1 MKRVWGFGR
10 EKGLS
15 PLGSAS
21 GLQRQGRGVRQEN
34 NRTDNLLLGYHVRD
48 RDLRKIHKAACVG
61 NVAQVQQILLLG
73 ENGVDDRD
81 KMNRTALH
89 LACAN
94 GHPEVVTLLVER
106 KCHLNLC
113 DHEKRT
119 ALMKA
124 VQCQEEECVN
134 ILLENGADP
143 NIRDV
148 SGNTALHYAA
158 FGDNISIIE
167 KLLLYNANTEARNKD
182 NFTPLLVAVNE
193 NKQQIVEVLGEKAA
207 NIHAEDKLKSSDEI
221 ICHHKEEIMLKN
233 SLQSSNPGTDKNAE
247 EDSITSSTEM
257 KIQIL
262 GQINSECQRL
272 SGKPGPDDSW
282 PTSASQDFDF
292 DTKYPLPLKVEE
304 KKKHRGSDMEVSEN
318 IHDAAVAGLIPQRQN
333 GKADNHQLP
342 ITEKKD
348 SDRSEP
354 GLHRKKLKEGENEKG
369 TSKGSVITPVLK
381 KADSLTGGPLQKND
395 GSHFSEKDQHESRPA
410 KKISKKKNKVKKQ
423 ITSKDDLVDFIQS
436 SETASED
443 CGLPYS
449 KNFTLLTEQL
459 GMDCKGTDKNAEE
472 DSITSS
478 TEMKIQILGQINSE
492 CQRLS
497 GKPGPDDSWP
507 TSASQDFDF
516 DTKVE
521 EKKKH
526 RGSDMEVSE
535 NIHDAAVAGLIP
547 QRQNGKADNHQL
559 PITEKKDSDRSEPGL
574 HRKKLKEGENEKGT
588 SKGSVITPVLKKAD
602 SLTGGPLQKN
612 DGSHFSE
619 KDQHESRPA
628 KKISKKKNK
637 VKKQIT
643 SKDDLVDFI
652 QSSETASEDCGLPY
666 SKNFTLLTEQLGMD
680 CKGTDKNAEEDSI
693 TSSTEMKIQILGQI
707 NSECQR
713 LSGKPGPDDSWPTS
727 TSQDF
732 DFDTKEG
739 TAKSA
744 MEAKQDGVGIIE
756 NVPPEQTLNDSL
768 TSAGGVH
775 KNYRSDMMSALELGE
790 EEDVESPSLP
800 EYPLP
805 LKVEEKKK
813 HRGSDME
820 VSENIHDAAVA
831 GLIPQRQ
838 NGKADNHQLPITE
851 KKDSDRSEPG
861 LHRKKLKEG
870 ENEKG
875 TSKGSVITPVLKKA
889 DSLTGGPLQ
898 KNDGSHFSE
907 KDQHESRPA
916 KKISKKKNK
925 VKKQITSKDDL
936 VDFIQSSETASEDCG
951 LPYSKNF
958 MLLIEQL
965 GMDCKDSAGF
975 LKIQNILVSYKRLRK
990 LNKNHC
996 KRVTG
1001 KIKKMEKTVSALQ
1014 NELREAKDVTSRL
1027 EHQKV
1032 EWEHEVCSLRFSL
1045 KQEEEKRRNADLLY
1059 EKSREKLRRIE
1070 DQYKKEVETK
1080 QEFELALRTRNMEL
1094 KAAKDNLNQ
1103 LSDSREEIQDLL
1115 HKNHM
1120 LQDEIA
1126 MLRLERDTIK
1136 NQNQRKETK
1145 YCEDIESVKEK
1156 NDNLQKTIKQNE
1168 ETLSKT
1174 IFRYSGQLNV
1184 LTAEITMLKSKL
1196 ENEKQNKESLE
1207 AEVESY
1213 RARLATAV
1221 HNHDQSQ
1228 TSRRDL
1234 ELAFQ
1239 RARDEDGHLQDQMNV
1254 DVSKLQDKNEVLSR
1268 QLSQDESKFNALEI
1282 ELHHTKDALREKTL
1296 VLECVQRDLSQ
1307 TQCQKMEIEHMYQKE
1322 QSNMNKYIAKQES
1335 FEERLSQLQS
1345 ENMLLRQQLDAAH
1358 NQADSEE
1365 KLVIDMQDQ
1374 FQNIPKYLKAKREEQ
1389 GLMLGER
1396 NKELTDE
1403 CKHLKE
1409 RMYKYKNEKKKLEV
1423 VVRELQQKLA
1433 DTLKK
1438 QSMSHA
1444 SPEVVSH
1451 LRLEDETRDLKKKL
1465 GRIRSQAD
1473 VLTTELET
1481 TSSKCLQLD
1490 AKNQIL
1496 QQELLSMKAFEE
1508 EREKLESNNKKLQRE
1523 VVNLKQFMEMNMVE
1537 RSQVEQYKREIE
1549 ERARLDTVQKLHEVN
1564 LFLQAQAAAQEN
1576 LDQLRENAH
1585 ASTRSQ
1591 MELRIKDLE
1600 SQVSTVKTSQ
1610 DSTKTELETYRQL
1623 YLEELKVRKSLRS
1636 ELNRTNERLSESNT
1650 KLLAERQQHQT
1661 SLRTLTMSLGLE
1673 TPYCGHFGN
1682 NSVLNGNLTP
1692 RRNLVIP
1699 TLNPRP
1705 SYAYWETSLWKMQR
1719 ELEKGVTRAL
1729 EEGMLPKMYEVRYH

>member
-1 MKRVWGFGR
+1 MKRVSGFGR
-10 EKGLS
+10 EKGPS

-21 GLQRQGRGVRQEN
+21 GLPRQGGGVGQKN
-34 NRTDNLLLGYHVRD
+34 NRIDNSLLGYHVRD

-61 NVAQVQQILLLG
+61 NVAQVQQILFLG

-113 DHEKRT
+113 DHENRT

-124 VQCQEEECVN
+124 VQCQEEKCVN

-193 NKQQIVEVLGEKAA
+193 NKQQIVEVLVEKAA
-207 NIHAEDKLKSSDEI
+207 NIHAEDKSKSSYEI
-221 ICHHKEEIMLKN
+221 ICHHKEEIMLKT
-233 SLQSSNPGTDKNAE
+233 SLQNSNPGADKNAE
-247 EDSITSSTEM
+247 EDSITGTEM
-257 KIQIL
+257 KTQIV

-272 SGKPGPDDSW
+272 SEKPGPDDSW

-292 DTKYPLPLKVEE
+292 DTEEGTAKSAMEAKEDGVGIIENVPPEQTVNDSLTSAGGVHENYRSDMMSALELGEEEDVESPSLPEYQVPLKVEE

-318 IHDAAVAGLIPQRQN
+318 IHDAAAAGLIPQRQN
-333 GKADNHQLP
+333 GKTDNHQLP
-342 ITEKKD
+342 IGEKKD

-354 GLHRKKLKEGENEKG
+354 GLHMKKLKEGENEKG

-423 ITSKDDLVDFIQS
+423 ITSMDDLVDFIQS
-436 SETASED
+436 SE
-443 CGLPYS
+443 
-449 KNFTLLTEQL
+449 
-459 GMDCKGTDKNAEE
+459 
-472 DSITSS
+472 
-478 TEMKIQILGQINSE
+478 
-492 CQRLS
+492 
-497 GKPGPDDSWP
+497 
-507 TSASQDFDF
+507 
-516 DTKVE
+516 
-521 EKKKH
+521 
-526 RGSDMEVSE
+526 
-535 NIHDAAVAGLIP
+535 
-547 QRQNGKADNHQL
+547 
-559 PITEKKDSDRSEPGL
+559 
-574 HRKKLKEGENEKGT
+574 
-588 SKGSVITPVLKKAD
+588 
-602 SLTGGPLQKN
+602 
-612 DGSHFSE
+612 
-619 KDQHESRPA
+619 
-628 KKISKKKNK
+628 
-637 VKKQIT
+637 
-643 SKDDLVDFI
+643 
-652 QSSETASEDCGLPY
+652 SETASEDC
-666 SKNFTLLTEQLGMD
+666 E
-680 CKGTDKNAEEDSI
+680 
-693 TSSTEMKIQILGQI
+693 
-707 NSECQR
+707 
-713 LSGKPGPDDSWPTS
+713 
-727 TSQDF
+727 
-732 DFDTKEG
+732 
-739 TAKSA
+739 
-744 MEAKQDGVGIIE
+744 
-756 NVPPEQTLNDSL
+756 
-768 TSAGGVH
+768 
-775 KNYRSDMMSALELGE
+775 
-790 EEDVESPSLP
+790 
-800 EYPLP
+800 
-805 LKVEEKKK
+805 
-813 HRGSDME
+813 
-820 VSENIHDAAVA
+820 
-831 GLIPQRQ
+831 
-838 NGKADNHQLPITE
+838 
-851 KKDSDRSEPG
+851 
-861 LHRKKLKEG
+861 
-870 ENEKG
+870 
-875 TSKGSVITPVLKKA
+875 
-889 DSLTGGPLQ
+889 
-898 KNDGSHFSE
+898 
-907 KDQHESRPA
+907 
-916 KKISKKKNK
+916 
-925 VKKQITSKDDL
+925 
-936 VDFIQSSETASEDCG
+936 

-965 GMDCKDSAGF
+965 GMDCKDSAGL
-975 LKIQNILVSYKRLRK
+975 LKIQNILVSYERLK
-990 LNKNHC
+990 KFNKNHC
-996 KRVTG
+996 KLLTG

-1014 NELREAKDVTSRL
+1014 NELREAKDVISRL

-1032 EWEHEVCSLRFSL
+1032 EWEHEVCSLRFTL
-1045 KQEEEKRRNADLLY
+1045 KQEEEKRRNADVLH
-1059 EKSREKLRRIE
+1059 EKIREKLRRIE
-1070 DQYKKEVETK
+1070 DQYKEEVEKK
-1080 QEFELALRTRNMEL
+1080 QEFELALRTLNMEL

-1103 LSDSREEIQDLL
+1103 LSDSREKIQGLL
-1115 HKNHM
+1115 HKNYM

-1156 NDNLQKTIKQNE
+1156 NDSLQKTIKQNE

-1221 HNHDQSQ
+1221 HDHDQSQ

-1239 RARDEDGHLQDQMNV
+1239 RARDEWFHLQDKMNF
-1254 DVSKLQDKNEVLSR
+1254 DVSKLQDNNEVLSR

-1282 ELHHTKDALREKTL
+1282 ELRHIKDALREKTL
-1296 VLECVQRDLSQ
+1296 LLECVQRDLSQ

-1322 QSNMNKYIAKQES
+1322 QSKVNNYIAKQES

-1345 ENMLLRQQLDAAH
+1345 ENMLLRQQLDDAH
-1358 NQADSEE
+1358 NEADSKEE
-1365 KLVIDMQDQ
+1365 LGINIQDP
-1374 FQNIPKYLKAKREEQ
+1374 FQNIQKNLKAKRGEQ

-1396 NKELTDE
+1396 NKELIDE

-1409 RMYKYKNEKKKLEV
+1409 RMYKYKNEKAKLKV
-1423 VVRELQQKLA
+1423 VVRQLQQGLA

-1438 QSMSHA
+1438 QSMSEA
-1444 SPEVVSH
+1444 SPEVTSH
-1451 LRLEDETRDLKKKL
+1451 LCLEDETRDLKKKL

-1481 TSSKCLQLD
+1481 TSSKCLHLD

-1496 QQELLSMKAFEE
+1496 QQELLSMKAFKGQC
-1508 EREKLESNNKKLQRE
+1508 EKLESNNKKLQQE
-1523 VVNLKQFMEMNMVE
+1523 VVKLKQFMEMNMVE
-1537 RSQVEQYKREIE
+1537 RSQVEQYKREVE
-1549 ERARLDTVQKLHEVN
+1549 EGARLDIEKLHEVN

-1600 SQVSTVKTSQ
+1600 SQVSTMKTSQ
-1610 DSTKTELETYRQL
+1610 EESTKTELETYRQL
-1623 YLEELKVRKSLRS
+1623 YLEELKVSKSLRNK
-1636 ELNRTNERLSESNT
+1636 LNRTNERLSESNT

-1661 SLRTLTMSLGLE
+1661 LLRTLTMSPGLE
-1673 TPYCGHFGN
+1673 TPYCGHFEN

-1692 RRNLVIP
+1692 RGNLVIP
-1699 TLNPRP
+1699 TLKPRP
-1705 SYAYWETSLWKMQR
+1705 SYDYWETSLWKMQR
-1719 ELEKGVTRAL
+1719 ELEKAVTRAP
-1729 EEGMLPKMYEVRYH
+1729 EEAATEFERGSCRTPLVSTDDSILNQDPVWKASREYVQILNKNYMI

>member
-1 MKRVWGFGR
+1 MYLMVFFQVPKSRSIFNFLRNLHTAFQSGCTNLHSHQQCKRVPV
-10 EKGLS
+10 S
-15 PLGSAS
+15 PHP
-21 GLQRQGRGVRQEN
+21 LQHLESP
-34 NRTDNLLLGYHVRD
+34 
-48 RDLRKIHKAACVG
+48 DLFILMGKIQ
-61 NVAQVQQILLLG
+61 N
-73 ENGVDDRD
+73 
-81 KMNRTALH
+81 
-89 LACAN
+89 
-94 GHPEVVTLLVER
+94 
-106 KCHLNLC
+106 
-113 DHEKRT
+113 
-119 ALMKA
+119 LMKI
-124 VQCQEEECVN
+124 VFLFF
-134 ILLENGADP
+134 ISKI
-143 NIRDV
+143 IRKHWLFY
-148 SGNTALHYAA
+148 GFLMA
-158 FGDNISIIE
+158 F
-167 KLLLYNANTEARNKD
+167 
-182 NFTPLLVAVNE
+182 
-193 NKQQIVEVLGEKAA
+193 
-207 NIHAEDKLKSSDEI
+207 
-221 ICHHKEEIMLKN
+221 
-233 SLQSSNPGTDKNAE
+233 SL
-247 EDSITSSTEM
+247 
-257 KIQIL
+257 
-262 GQINSECQRL
+262 
-272 SGKPGPDDSW
+272 
-282 PTSASQDFDF
+282 
-292 DTKYPLPLKVEE
+292 
-304 KKKHRGSDMEVSEN
+304 
-318 IHDAAVAGLIPQRQN
+318 
-333 GKADNHQLP
+333 
-342 ITEKKD
+342 
-348 SDRSEP
+348 RSEP

-395 GSHFSEKDQHESRPA
+395 GSHFSEKDQHERPA

-449 KNFTLLTEQL
+449 KNFTLLT
-459 GMDCKGTDKNAEE
+459 
-472 DSITSS
+472 
-478 TEMKIQILGQINSE
+478 
-492 CQRLS
+492 
-497 GKPGPDDSWP
+497 
-507 TSASQDFDF
+507 
-516 DTKVE
+516 
-521 EKKKH
+521 
-526 RGSDMEVSE
+526 
-535 NIHDAAVAGLIP
+535 
-547 QRQNGKADNHQL
+547 
-559 PITEKKDSDRSEPGL
+559 
-574 HRKKLKEGENEKGT
+574 
-588 SKGSVITPVLKKAD
+588 
-602 SLTGGPLQKN
+602 
-612 DGSHFSE
+612 
-619 KDQHESRPA
+619 
-628 KKISKKKNK
+628 
-637 VKKQIT
+637 
-643 SKDDLVDFI
+643 
-652 QSSETASEDCGLPY
+652 
-666 SKNFTLLTEQLGMD
+666 
-680 CKGTDKNAEEDSI
+680 
-693 TSSTEMKIQILGQI
+693 
-707 NSECQR
+707 
-713 LSGKPGPDDSWPTS
+713 
-727 TSQDF
+727 
-732 DFDTKEG
+732 
-739 TAKSA
+739 
-744 MEAKQDGVGIIE
+744 
-756 NVPPEQTLNDSL
+756 
-768 TSAGGVH
+768 
-775 KNYRSDMMSALELGE
+775 
-790 EEDVESPSLP
+790 
-800 EYPLP
+800 
-805 LKVEEKKK
+805 
-813 HRGSDME
+813 
-820 VSENIHDAAVA
+820 
-831 GLIPQRQ
+831 
-838 NGKADNHQLPITE
+838 
-851 KKDSDRSEPG
+851 
-861 LHRKKLKEG
+861 
-870 ENEKG
+870 
-875 TSKGSVITPVLKKA
+875 
-889 DSLTGGPLQ
+889 
-898 KNDGSHFSE
+898 
-907 KDQHESRPA
+907 
-916 KKISKKKNK
+916 
-925 VKKQITSKDDL
+925 
-936 VDFIQSSETASEDCG
+936 
-951 LPYSKNF
+951 
-958 MLLIEQL
+958 EQL

-1103 LSDSREEIQDLL
+1103 VVEKRSQRVLQDGSLNNHFCKQKVLEMAHKKTNSEISSLEIQDLL

-1465 GRIRSQAD
+1465 GRIRSQVCSECNLSTTLFTPLPNYSVLFMQAD

-1481 TSSKCLQLD
+1481 TSSKCLHLD

-1729 EEGMLPKMYEVRYH
+1729 EEVAPEFERGSCRTPLVSTDDSILNQDPVWKASREYVQILNKKYMI

>member
-1 MKRVWGFGR
+1 MKRVSGFGR
-10 EKGLS
+10 EKGPS

-21 GLQRQGRGVRQEN
+21 GLPRQGGGVGQKN
-34 NRTDNLLLGYHVRD
+34 NRIDNSLLGYHVRD

-61 NVAQVQQILLLG
+61 NVAQVQQILFLG

-113 DHEKRT
+113 DHENRT

-124 VQCQEEECVN
+124 VQCQEEKCVN

-193 NKQQIVEVLGEKAA
+193 NKQQIVEVLVEKAA
-207 NIHAEDKLKSSDEI
+207 NIHAEDKSKSSYEI
-221 ICHHKEEIMLKN
+221 ICHHKEEIMLKT
-233 SLQSSNPGTDKNAE
+233 SLQNSNPGADKNAE
-247 EDSITSSTEM
+247 EDSITGTEM
-257 KIQIL
+257 KTQIV

-272 SGKPGPDDSW
+272 SEKPGPDDSW

-292 DTKYPLPLKVEE
+292 DTEEGTAKSAMEAKEDGVGIIENVPPEQTVNDSLTSAGGVHENYRSDMMSALELGEEEDVESPSLPEVEE

-318 IHDAAVAGLIPQRQN
+318 IHDAAAAGLIPQRQN
-333 GKADNHQLP
+333 GKTDNHQLP
-342 ITEKKD
+342 IGEKKD

-354 GLHRKKLKEGENEKG
+354 GLHMKKLKEGENEKG

-423 ITSKDDLVDFIQS
+423 ITSMDDLVDFIQS
-436 SETASED
+436 SE
-443 CGLPYS
+443 
-449 KNFTLLTEQL
+449 
-459 GMDCKGTDKNAEE
+459 
-472 DSITSS
+472 
-478 TEMKIQILGQINSE
+478 
-492 CQRLS
+492 
-497 GKPGPDDSWP
+497 
-507 TSASQDFDF
+507 
-516 DTKVE
+516 
-521 EKKKH
+521 
-526 RGSDMEVSE
+526 
-535 NIHDAAVAGLIP
+535 
-547 QRQNGKADNHQL
+547 
-559 PITEKKDSDRSEPGL
+559 
-574 HRKKLKEGENEKGT
+574 
-588 SKGSVITPVLKKAD
+588 
-602 SLTGGPLQKN
+602 
-612 DGSHFSE
+612 
-619 KDQHESRPA
+619 
-628 KKISKKKNK
+628 
-637 VKKQIT
+637 
-643 SKDDLVDFI
+643 
-652 QSSETASEDCGLPY
+652 SETASEDC
-666 SKNFTLLTEQLGMD
+666 E
-680 CKGTDKNAEEDSI
+680 
-693 TSSTEMKIQILGQI
+693 
-707 NSECQR
+707 
-713 LSGKPGPDDSWPTS
+713 
-727 TSQDF
+727 
-732 DFDTKEG
+732 
-739 TAKSA
+739 
-744 MEAKQDGVGIIE
+744 
-756 NVPPEQTLNDSL
+756 
-768 TSAGGVH
+768 
-775 KNYRSDMMSALELGE
+775 
-790 EEDVESPSLP
+790 
-800 EYPLP
+800 
-805 LKVEEKKK
+805 
-813 HRGSDME
+813 
-820 VSENIHDAAVA
+820 
-831 GLIPQRQ
+831 
-838 NGKADNHQLPITE
+838 
-851 KKDSDRSEPG
+851 
-861 LHRKKLKEG
+861 
-870 ENEKG
+870 
-875 TSKGSVITPVLKKA
+875 
-889 DSLTGGPLQ
+889 
-898 KNDGSHFSE
+898 
-907 KDQHESRPA
+907 
-916 KKISKKKNK
+916 
-925 VKKQITSKDDL
+925 
-936 VDFIQSSETASEDCG
+936 

-965 GMDCKDSAGF
+965 GMDCKDSAGL
-975 LKIQNILVSYKRLRK
+975 LKIQNILVSYERLK
-990 LNKNHC
+990 KFNKNHC
-996 KRVTG
+996 KLLTG

-1014 NELREAKDVTSRL
+1014 NELREAKDVISRL

-1032 EWEHEVCSLRFSL
+1032 EWEHEVCSLRFTL
-1045 KQEEEKRRNADLLY
+1045 KQEEEKRRNADVLH
-1059 EKSREKLRRIE
+1059 EKIREKLRRIE
-1070 DQYKKEVETK
+1070 DQYKEEVEKK
-1080 QEFELALRTRNMEL
+1080 QEFELALRTLNMEL

-1103 LSDSREEIQDLL
+1103 LSDSREKIQGLL
-1115 HKNHM
+1115 HKNYM

-1156 NDNLQKTIKQNE
+1156 NDSLQKTIKQNE

-1221 HNHDQSQ
+1221 HDHDQSQ

-1239 RARDEDGHLQDQMNV
+1239 RARDEWFHLQDKMNF
-1254 DVSKLQDKNEVLSR
+1254 DVSKLQDNNEVLSR

-1282 ELHHTKDALREKTL
+1282 ELRHIKDALREKTL
-1296 VLECVQRDLSQ
+1296 LLECVQRDLSQ

-1322 QSNMNKYIAKQES
+1322 QSKVNNYIAKQES

-1345 ENMLLRQQLDAAH
+1345 ENMLLRQQLDDAH
-1358 NQADSEE
+1358 NEADSKEE
-1365 KLVIDMQDQ
+1365 LGINIQDP
-1374 FQNIPKYLKAKREEQ
+1374 FQNIQKNLKAKRGEQ

-1396 NKELTDE
+1396 NKELIDE

-1409 RMYKYKNEKKKLEV
+1409 RMYKYKNEKAKLKV
-1423 VVRELQQKLA
+1423 VVRQLQQGLA

-1438 QSMSHA
+1438 QSMSEA
-1444 SPEVVSH
+1444 SPEVTSH
-1451 LRLEDETRDLKKKL
+1451 LCLEDETRDLKKKL
-1465 GRIRSQAD
+1465 GRIRSQLQEAQERHAEAVRYAEEMKDHMQKLQVKNARQEETIKHQVAQIQDLESNVIKTGLAD

-1481 TSSKCLQLD
+1481 TSSKCLHLD

-1496 QQELLSMKAFEE
+1496 QQELLSMKAFKGQC
-1508 EREKLESNNKKLQRE
+1508 EKLESNNKKLQQE
-1523 VVNLKQFMEMNMVE
+1523 VVKLKQFMEMNMVE
-1537 RSQVEQYKREIE
+1537 RSQVEQYKREVE
-1549 ERARLDTVQKLHEVN
+1549 EGARLDIEKLHEVN

-1600 SQVSTVKTSQ
+1600 SQVSTMKTSQ
-1610 DSTKTELETYRQL
+1610 EESTKTELETYRQL
-1623 YLEELKVRKSLRS
+1623 YLEELKVSKSLRNK
-1636 ELNRTNERLSESNT
+1636 LNRTNERLSESNT

-1661 SLRTLTMSLGLE
+1661 LLRTLTMSPGLE
-1673 TPYCGHFGN
+1673 TPYCGHFEN

-1692 RRNLVIP
+1692 RGNLVIP
-1699 TLNPRP
+1699 TLKPRP
-1705 SYAYWETSLWKMQR
+1705 SYDYWETSLWKMQR
-1719 ELEKGVTRAL
+1719 ELEKAVTRAP
-1729 EEGMLPKMYEVRYH
+1729 EEAATEFERGSCRTPLVSTDDSILNQDPVWKASREYVQILNKNYMI

>member
-1 MKRVWGFGR
+1 MKRVSGFGR
-10 EKGLS
+10 EKGPS

-21 GLQRQGRGVRQEN
+21 GLPRQGGGVGQKN
-34 NRTDNLLLGYHVRD
+34 NRIDNSLLGYHVRD

-61 NVAQVQQILLLG
+61 NVAQVQQILFLG

-113 DHEKRT
+113 DHENRT

-124 VQCQEEECVN
+124 VQCQEEKCVN

-193 NKQQIVEVLGEKAA
+193 NKQQIVEVLVEKAA
-207 NIHAEDKLKSSDEI
+207 NIHAEDKSKSSYEI
-221 ICHHKEEIMLKN
+221 ICHHKEEIMLKT
-233 SLQSSNPGTDKNAE
+233 SLQNSNPGADKNAE
-247 EDSITSSTEM
+247 EDSITGTEM
-257 KIQIL
+257 KTQIV

-272 SGKPGPDDSW
+272 SEKPGPDDSW

-292 DTKYPLPLKVEE
+292 DTEEGTAKSAMEAKEDGVGIIENVPPEQTVNDSLTSAGGVHENYRSDMMSALELGEEEDVESPSLPEYQVPLKVEE

-318 IHDAAVAGLIPQRQN
+318 IHDAAAAGLIPQRQN
-333 GKADNHQLP
+333 GKTDNHQLP
-342 ITEKKD
+342 IGEKKD

-354 GLHRKKLKEGENEKG
+354 GLHMKKLKEGENEKG

-423 ITSKDDLVDFIQS
+423 ITSMDDLVDFIQS
-436 SETASED
+436 SE
-443 CGLPYS
+443 
-449 KNFTLLTEQL
+449 
-459 GMDCKGTDKNAEE
+459 
-472 DSITSS
+472 
-478 TEMKIQILGQINSE
+478 
-492 CQRLS
+492 
-497 GKPGPDDSWP
+497 
-507 TSASQDFDF
+507 
-516 DTKVE
+516 
-521 EKKKH
+521 
-526 RGSDMEVSE
+526 
-535 NIHDAAVAGLIP
+535 
-547 QRQNGKADNHQL
+547 
-559 PITEKKDSDRSEPGL
+559 
-574 HRKKLKEGENEKGT
+574 
-588 SKGSVITPVLKKAD
+588 
-602 SLTGGPLQKN
+602 
-612 DGSHFSE
+612 
-619 KDQHESRPA
+619 
-628 KKISKKKNK
+628 
-637 VKKQIT
+637 
-643 SKDDLVDFI
+643 
-652 QSSETASEDCGLPY
+652 SETASEDC
-666 SKNFTLLTEQLGMD
+666 E
-680 CKGTDKNAEEDSI
+680 
-693 TSSTEMKIQILGQI
+693 
-707 NSECQR
+707 
-713 LSGKPGPDDSWPTS
+713 
-727 TSQDF
+727 
-732 DFDTKEG
+732 
-739 TAKSA
+739 
-744 MEAKQDGVGIIE
+744 
-756 NVPPEQTLNDSL
+756 
-768 TSAGGVH
+768 
-775 KNYRSDMMSALELGE
+775 
-790 EEDVESPSLP
+790 
-800 EYPLP
+800 
-805 LKVEEKKK
+805 
-813 HRGSDME
+813 
-820 VSENIHDAAVA
+820 
-831 GLIPQRQ
+831 
-838 NGKADNHQLPITE
+838 
-851 KKDSDRSEPG
+851 
-861 LHRKKLKEG
+861 
-870 ENEKG
+870 
-875 TSKGSVITPVLKKA
+875 
-889 DSLTGGPLQ
+889 
-898 KNDGSHFSE
+898 
-907 KDQHESRPA
+907 
-916 KKISKKKNK
+916 
-925 VKKQITSKDDL
+925 
-936 VDFIQSSETASEDCG
+936 

-965 GMDCKDSAGF
+965 GMDCKDSAGL
-975 LKIQNILVSYKRLRK
+975 LKIQNILVSYERLK
-990 LNKNHC
+990 KFNKNHC
-996 KRVTG
+996 KLLTG

-1014 NELREAKDVTSRL
+1014 NELREAKDVISRL

-1032 EWEHEVCSLRFSL
+1032 EWEHEVCSLRFTL
-1045 KQEEEKRRNADLLY
+1045 KQEEEKRRNADVLH
-1059 EKSREKLRRIE
+1059 EKIREKLRRIE
-1070 DQYKKEVETK
+1070 DQYKEEVEKK
-1080 QEFELALRTRNMEL
+1080 QEFELALRTLNMEL

-1103 LSDSREEIQDLL
+1103 LSDSREKIQGLL
-1115 HKNHM
+1115 HKNYM

-1156 NDNLQKTIKQNE
+1156 NDSLQKTIKQNE

-1221 HNHDQSQ
+1221 HDHDQSQ

-1239 RARDEDGHLQDQMNV
+1239 RARDEWFHLQDKMNF
-1254 DVSKLQDKNEVLSR
+1254 DVSKLQDNNEVLSR

-1282 ELHHTKDALREKTL
+1282 ELRHIKDALREKTL
-1296 VLECVQRDLSQ
+1296 LLECVQRDLSQ

-1322 QSNMNKYIAKQES
+1322 QSKVNNYIAKQES

-1345 ENMLLRQQLDAAH
+1345 ENMLLRQQLDDAH
-1358 NQADSEE
+1358 NEADSKEE
-1365 KLVIDMQDQ
+1365 LGINIQDP
-1374 FQNIPKYLKAKREEQ
+1374 FQNIQKNLKAKRGEQ

-1396 NKELTDE
+1396 NKELIDE

-1409 RMYKYKNEKKKLEV
+1409 RMYKYKNEKAKLKV
-1423 VVRELQQKLA
+1423 VVRQLQQGLA

-1438 QSMSHA
+1438 QSMSEA
-1444 SPEVVSH
+1444 SPEVTSH
-1451 LRLEDETRDLKKKL
+1451 LCLEDETRDLKKKL
-1465 GRIRSQAD
+1465 GRIRSQLQEAQERHAEAVRYAEEMKDHMQKLQVKNARQEETIKHQVAQIQDLESNVIKTGLAD

-1481 TSSKCLQLD
+1481 TSSKCLHLD

-1496 QQELLSMKAFEE
+1496 QQELLSMKAFKGQC
-1508 EREKLESNNKKLQRE
+1508 EKLESNNKKLQQE
-1523 VVNLKQFMEMNMVE
+1523 VVKLKQFMEMNMVE
-1537 RSQVEQYKREIE
+1537 RSQVEQYKREVE
-1549 ERARLDTVQKLHEVN
+1549 EGARLDIEKLHEVN

-1600 SQVSTVKTSQ
+1600 SQVSTMKTSQ
-1610 DSTKTELETYRQL
+1610 EESTKTELETYRQL
-1623 YLEELKVRKSLRS
+1623 YLEELKVSKSLRNK
-1636 ELNRTNERLSESNT
+1636 LNRTNERLSESNT

-1661 SLRTLTMSLGLE
+1661 LLRTLTMSPGLE
-1673 TPYCGHFGN
+1673 TPYCGHFEN

-1692 RRNLVIP
+1692 RGNLVIP
-1699 TLNPRP
+1699 TLKPRP
-1705 SYAYWETSLWKMQR
+1705 SYDYWETSLWKMQR
-1719 ELEKGVTRAL
+1719 ELEKAVTRAP
-1729 EEGMLPKMYEVRYH
+1729 EEAATEFERGSCRTPLVSTDDSILNQDPVWKASREYVQILNKNYMI

>member
-10 EKGLS
+10 EKGVS
-15 PLGSAS
+15 PLGFAS
-21 GLQRQGRGVRQEN
+21 GLQRQGRGVGQKN
-34 NRTDNLLLGYHVRD
+34 NRIDNLLLGYHIRD

-61 NVAQVQQILLLG
+61 NVVQVHQILFLG

-113 DHEKRT
+113 DHENRT

-124 VQCQEEECVN
+124 VQCQEEKCVN
-134 ILLENGADP
+134 LLLENGADP

-167 KLLLYNANTEARNKD
+167 KLLLYNAITEARNKD

-193 NKQQIVEVLGEKAA
+193 NKQQIVEVLVEKAA
-207 NIHAEDKLKSSDEI
+207 NIHAEDKSK
-221 ICHHKEEIMLKN
+221 
-233 SLQSSNPGTDKNAE
+233 
-247 EDSITSSTEM
+247 SSTEM

-272 SGKPGPDDSW
+272 SDKPGPDDSW
-282 PTSASQDFDF
+282 PTSASQDFGF
-292 DTKYPLPLKVEE
+292 
-304 KKKHRGSDMEVSEN
+304 G
-318 IHDAAVAGLIPQRQN
+318 
-333 GKADNHQLP
+333 
-342 ITEKKD
+342 
-348 SDRSEP
+348 
-354 GLHRKKLKEGENEKG
+354 
-369 TSKGSVITPVLK
+369 
-381 KADSLTGGPLQKND
+381 
-395 GSHFSEKDQHESRPA
+395 
-410 KKISKKKNKVKKQ
+410 
-423 ITSKDDLVDFIQS
+423 
-436 SETASED
+436 
-443 CGLPYS
+443 
-449 KNFTLLTEQL
+449 
-459 GMDCKGTDKNAEE
+459 
-472 DSITSS
+472 
-478 TEMKIQILGQINSE
+478 
-492 CQRLS
+492 
-497 GKPGPDDSWP
+497 
-507 TSASQDFDF
+507 
-516 DTKVE
+516 
-521 EKKKH
+521 
-526 RGSDMEVSE
+526 
-535 NIHDAAVAGLIP
+535 
-547 QRQNGKADNHQL
+547 
-559 PITEKKDSDRSEPGL
+559 
-574 HRKKLKEGENEKGT
+574 
-588 SKGSVITPVLKKAD
+588 
-602 SLTGGPLQKN
+602 
-612 DGSHFSE
+612 
-619 KDQHESRPA
+619 
-628 KKISKKKNK
+628 
-637 VKKQIT
+637 
-643 SKDDLVDFI
+643 
-652 QSSETASEDCGLPY
+652 
-666 SKNFTLLTEQLGMD
+666 
-680 CKGTDKNAEEDSI
+680 
-693 TSSTEMKIQILGQI
+693 
-707 NSECQR
+707 
-713 LSGKPGPDDSWPTS
+713 
-727 TSQDF
+727 
-732 DFDTKEG
+732 TKEG

-744 MEAKQDGVGIIE
+744 MEAKEDGVGIIE
-756 NVPPEQTLNDSL
+756 NVPPEQTVNDSL
-768 TSAGGVH
+768 TSAAGVH

-800 EYPLP
+800 EYQVP

-820 VSENIHDAAVA
+820 VSENIHDAAAA

-838 NGKADNHQLPITE
+838 NGKTDNHQLPITE

-861 LHRKKLKEG
+861 LHMKKLNEG
-870 ENEKG
+870 ENETG
-875 TSKGSVITPVLKKA
+875 TSKGAVITPVLKKA

-898 KNDGSHFSE
+898 KNDGSHFSV

-925 VKKQITSKDDL
+925 VKKQITSMDDL
-936 VDFIQSSETASEDCG
+936 VDFIQSSETASEDCE

-975 LKIQNILVSYKRLRK
+975 LKIQNILVSHERLRK
-990 LNKNHC
+990 SNKNHC
-996 KRVTG
+996 KLLTG

-1014 NELREAKDVTSRL
+1014 NELREAKDVISRL

-1032 EWEHEVCSLRFSL
+1032 EWEHEVCSLRFTL
-1045 KQEEEKRRNADLLY
+1045 KQEEEKRRNADMLY
-1059 EKSREKLRRIE
+1059 EKIREKLRRIE

-1080 QEFELALRTRNMEL
+1080 QGFELALRTVNMEL

-1103 LSDSREEIQDLL
+1103 LSDSREKIQNLL

-1221 HNHDQSQ
+1221 HDHDQSQ

-1239 RARDEDGHLQDQMNV
+1239 RARDEWFHLQDKMNF
-1254 DVSKLQDKNEVLSR
+1254 DVSKLQDNNEVLSR

-1282 ELHHTKDALREKTL
+1282 ELHHIRDALREKTL
-1296 VLECVQRDLSQ
+1296 LLEC
-1307 TQCQKMEIEHMYQKE
+1307 
-1322 QSNMNKYIAKQES
+1322 
-1335 FEERLSQLQS
+1335 
-1345 ENMLLRQQLDAAH
+1345 
-1358 NQADSEE
+1358 
-1365 KLVIDMQDQ
+1365 
-1374 FQNIPKYLKAKREEQ
+1374 
-1389 GLMLGER
+1389 
-1396 NKELTDE
+1396 
-1403 CKHLKE
+1403 
-1409 RMYKYKNEKKKLEV
+1409 
-1423 VVRELQQKLA
+1423 
-1433 DTLKK
+1433 
-1438 QSMSHA
+1438 
-1444 SPEVVSH
+1444 
-1451 LRLEDETRDLKKKL
+1451 
-1465 GRIRSQAD
+1465 AD

-1481 TSSKCLQLD
+1481 TSSKCLHLD

-1496 QQELLSMKAFEE
+1496 QQELLSMKAFKE
-1508 EREKLESNNKKLQRE
+1508 EREKLESNNKKLKQE
-1523 VVNLKQFMEMNMVE
+1523 VVKLKQFMEMNMVE
-1537 RSQVEQYKREIE
+1537 RSQVEQYKWEIE
-1549 ERARLDTVQKLHEVN
+1549 ERARLDIEKLHEVN

-1600 SQVSTVKTSQ
+1600 SQVSTMKTSQ
-1610 DSTKTELETYRQL
+1610 EDSTKTELETYRQL
-1623 YLEELKVRKSLRS
+1623 YLEELKVRKSLRNK
-1636 ELNRTNERLSESNT
+1636 LNRTNERLSESNT

-1661 SLRTLTMSLGLE
+1661 LLRTLTMSSGLE
-1673 TPYCGHFGN
+1673 TPYCGHFEN

-1692 RRNLVIP
+1692 RGNLVIP

-1705 SYAYWETSLWKMQR
+1705 SHDYWETSLWKMQQ
-1719 ELEKGVTRAL
+1719 ELEEGVTRAL
-1729 EEGMLPKMYEVRYH
+1729 EEGMFPKMYEVRYH

>member
-1 MKRVWGFGR
+1 MKRVSGFGR
-10 EKGLS
+10 EKGPS

-21 GLQRQGRGVRQEN
+21 GLPRQGGGVGQKN
-34 NRTDNLLLGYHVRD
+34 NRIDNSLLGYHVRD

-61 NVAQVQQILLLG
+61 NVAQVQQILFLG

-113 DHEKRT
+113 DHENRT

-124 VQCQEEECVN
+124 VQCQEEKCVN

-167 KLLLYNANTEARNKD
+167 TLLLYNANTEARNKD

-193 NKQQIVEVLGEKAA
+193 NKQQIVEVLVEKAA
-207 NIHAEDKLKSSDEI
+207 NIHAEDKSKSSYEI

-233 SLQSSNPGTDKNAE
+233 SLQNSNPGADKNAE

-257 KIQIL
+257 KTQIA

-272 SGKPGPDDSW
+272 SEKPGPDDSW

-292 DTKYPLPLKVEE
+292 GTEEGTAKSAMEAKEDGVGIIENVPPEQTVNDSLTSAGGVHENYTSDMMSALELGEEEDVESPSLPEVEE

-318 IHDAAVAGLIPQRQN
+318 IHDAAAAGLIPQRQN
-333 GKADNHQLP
+333 GKTDNHQLP
-342 ITEKKD
+342 IGEKKD
-348 SDRSEP
+348 SDRSET
-354 GLHRKKLKEGENEKG
+354 GLHMKKLKEGENEKG

-423 ITSKDDLVDFIQS
+423 ITSMDDLVDFIQS
-436 SETASED
+436 SE
-443 CGLPYS
+443 
-449 KNFTLLTEQL
+449 
-459 GMDCKGTDKNAEE
+459 
-472 DSITSS
+472 
-478 TEMKIQILGQINSE
+478 
-492 CQRLS
+492 
-497 GKPGPDDSWP
+497 
-507 TSASQDFDF
+507 
-516 DTKVE
+516 
-521 EKKKH
+521 
-526 RGSDMEVSE
+526 
-535 NIHDAAVAGLIP
+535 
-547 QRQNGKADNHQL
+547 
-559 PITEKKDSDRSEPGL
+559 
-574 HRKKLKEGENEKGT
+574 
-588 SKGSVITPVLKKAD
+588 
-602 SLTGGPLQKN
+602 
-612 DGSHFSE
+612 
-619 KDQHESRPA
+619 
-628 KKISKKKNK
+628 
-637 VKKQIT
+637 
-643 SKDDLVDFI
+643 
-652 QSSETASEDCGLPY
+652 SETASEDC
-666 SKNFTLLTEQLGMD
+666 E
-680 CKGTDKNAEEDSI
+680 
-693 TSSTEMKIQILGQI
+693 
-707 NSECQR
+707 
-713 LSGKPGPDDSWPTS
+713 
-727 TSQDF
+727 
-732 DFDTKEG
+732 
-739 TAKSA
+739 
-744 MEAKQDGVGIIE
+744 
-756 NVPPEQTLNDSL
+756 
-768 TSAGGVH
+768 
-775 KNYRSDMMSALELGE
+775 
-790 EEDVESPSLP
+790 
-800 EYPLP
+800 
-805 LKVEEKKK
+805 
-813 HRGSDME
+813 
-820 VSENIHDAAVA
+820 
-831 GLIPQRQ
+831 
-838 NGKADNHQLPITE
+838 
-851 KKDSDRSEPG
+851 
-861 LHRKKLKEG
+861 
-870 ENEKG
+870 
-875 TSKGSVITPVLKKA
+875 
-889 DSLTGGPLQ
+889 
-898 KNDGSHFSE
+898 
-907 KDQHESRPA
+907 
-916 KKISKKKNK
+916 
-925 VKKQITSKDDL
+925 
-936 VDFIQSSETASEDCG
+936 

-975 LKIQNILVSYKRLRK
+975 LNIQNILVSYERLKKR
-990 LNKNHC
+990 NKNHC
-996 KRVTG
+996 KLLTG

-1014 NELREAKDVTSRL
+1014 NELREAKDVISRL

-1032 EWEHEVCSLRFSL
+1032 EWEHEVCSLRFTL
-1045 KQEEEKRRNADLLY
+1045 KQEEEKRRNADMLY
-1059 EKSREKLRRIE
+1059 EKIREKLRRIE
-1070 DQYKKEVETK
+1070 DQYKEEVEAK
-1080 QEFELALRTRNMEL
+1080 QEFELTLRTLNMEL

-1103 LSDSREEIQDLL
+1103 LSDSREKIQDLL
-1115 HKNHM
+1115 HENYM

-1136 NQNQRKETK
+1136 NQNQRKEMK

-1221 HNHDQSQ
+1221 HDHDQSQ

-1239 RARDEDGHLQDQMNV
+1239 RARDEWFHLQDKMNF
-1254 DVSKLQDKNEVLSR
+1254 DVSKLQDNNEVLSR

-1282 ELHHTKDALREKTL
+1282 ELRHIKDALREKTL
-1296 VLECVQRDLSQ
+1296 LLECVQRDLSQ

-1322 QSNMNKYIAKQES
+1322 QSKVDNYIAKQES

-1345 ENMLLRQQLDAAH
+1345 ENMLLRQQLDDAH
-1358 NQADSEE
+1358 NEADSKE
-1365 KLVIDMQDQ
+1365 KLGINIQDP
-1374 FQNIPKYLKAKREEQ
+1374 FQNIQKNLKAKRGEQ

-1396 NKELTDE
+1396 NKELIDE

-1409 RMYKYKNEKKKLEV
+1409 RIYKYKNEKAKLKV
-1423 VVRELQQKLA
+1423 VVRQLQQGLA

-1438 QSMSHA
+1438 QSMSEA
-1444 SPEVVSH
+1444 SPEVTSH

-1465 GRIRSQAD
+1465 GRIRSQLQEAQERHAEAVRYAEEMKDHMQKLQVKNARQEETIKHQAAQIQDLESNVIKTSLAD
-1473 VLTTELET
+1473 VLTTQLET
-1481 TSSKCLQLD
+1481 TSSKCLHLD

-1508 EREKLESNNKKLQRE
+1508 EREKLESDNKKLQQE
-1523 VVNLKQFMEMNMVE
+1523 VVKLKQFMEMNMVE

-1549 ERARLDTVQKLHEVN
+1549 ERARLDIVEKLHEVT

-1600 SQVSTVKTSQ
+1600 SQVSTMKTSQ
-1610 DSTKTELETYRQL
+1610 EESTKTELETYRQL
-1623 YLEELKVRKSLRS
+1623 YLEELKVRKSLRNK
-1636 ELNRTNERLSESNT
+1636 LNRTNERLSENNT

-1661 SLRTLTMSLGLE
+1661 LLRTLTMSPGLE
-1673 TPYCGHFGN
+1673 TPYCGHFEN

-1692 RRNLVIP
+1692 RGNLVIP
-1699 TLNPRP
+1699 TLKPRP
-1705 SYAYWETSLWKMQR
+1705 SYDYWETSLWKMQR
-1719 ELEKGVTRAL
+1719 ELEKAVTRAP
-1729 EEGMLPKMYEVRYH
+1729 EEAATEFERGSCRTPLVSTDDSILNQDPVWKASREYVQILNKKYMI

>member
-1 MKRVWGFGR
+1 MKRVSGFGR
-10 EKGLS
+10 EKGPS

-21 GLQRQGRGVRQEN
+21 GLPRQGGGVGQKN
-34 NRTDNLLLGYHVRD
+34 NRIDNSLLGYHVRD

-61 NVAQVQQILLLG
+61 NVAQVQQILFLG

-113 DHEKRT
+113 DHENRT

-124 VQCQEEECVN
+124 VQCQEEKCVN

-167 KLLLYNANTEARNKD
+167 TLLLYNANTEARNKD

-193 NKQQIVEVLGEKAA
+193 NKQQIVEVLVEKAA
-207 NIHAEDKLKSSDEI
+207 NIHAEDKSKSSYEI

-233 SLQSSNPGTDKNAE
+233 SLQNSNPGADKNAE
-247 EDSITSSTEM
+247 EDSIT
-257 KIQIL
+257 
-262 GQINSECQRL
+262 RL
-272 SGKPGPDDSW
+272 SEKPGPDDSW

-292 DTKYPLPLKVEE
+292 GTEEGTAKSAMEAKEDGVGIIENVPPEQTVNDSLTSAGGVHENYRSDMMSALELGEEEDVESTSLPEYQVPLKVEE

-318 IHDAAVAGLIPQRQN
+318 IHDAAAAGLIPQRQN
-333 GKADNHQLP
+333 GKTDNHQLP
-342 ITEKKD
+342 IGEKKD

-354 GLHRKKLKEGENEKG
+354 GLHMKKLKEGENEKG

-423 ITSKDDLVDFIQS
+423 ITSMDDLVDFIHLNDS
-436 SETASED
+436 SESETASED
-443 CGLPYS
+443 C
-449 KNFTLLTEQL
+449 E
-459 GMDCKGTDKNAEE
+459 
-472 DSITSS
+472 
-478 TEMKIQILGQINSE
+478 
-492 CQRLS
+492 
-497 GKPGPDDSWP
+497 
-507 TSASQDFDF
+507 
-516 DTKVE
+516 
-521 EKKKH
+521 
-526 RGSDMEVSE
+526 
-535 NIHDAAVAGLIP
+535 
-547 QRQNGKADNHQL
+547 
-559 PITEKKDSDRSEPGL
+559 
-574 HRKKLKEGENEKGT
+574 
-588 SKGSVITPVLKKAD
+588 
-602 SLTGGPLQKN
+602 
-612 DGSHFSE
+612 
-619 KDQHESRPA
+619 
-628 KKISKKKNK
+628 
-637 VKKQIT
+637 
-643 SKDDLVDFI
+643 
-652 QSSETASEDCGLPY
+652 
-666 SKNFTLLTEQLGMD
+666 
-680 CKGTDKNAEEDSI
+680 
-693 TSSTEMKIQILGQI
+693 
-707 NSECQR
+707 
-713 LSGKPGPDDSWPTS
+713 
-727 TSQDF
+727 
-732 DFDTKEG
+732 
-739 TAKSA
+739 
-744 MEAKQDGVGIIE
+744 
-756 NVPPEQTLNDSL
+756 
-768 TSAGGVH
+768 
-775 KNYRSDMMSALELGE
+775 
-790 EEDVESPSLP
+790 
-800 EYPLP
+800 
-805 LKVEEKKK
+805 
-813 HRGSDME
+813 
-820 VSENIHDAAVA
+820 
-831 GLIPQRQ
+831 
-838 NGKADNHQLPITE
+838 
-851 KKDSDRSEPG
+851 
-861 LHRKKLKEG
+861 
-870 ENEKG
+870 
-875 TSKGSVITPVLKKA
+875 
-889 DSLTGGPLQ
+889 
-898 KNDGSHFSE
+898 
-907 KDQHESRPA
+907 
-916 KKISKKKNK
+916 
-925 VKKQITSKDDL
+925 
-936 VDFIQSSETASEDCG
+936 

-975 LKIQNILVSYKRLRK
+975 LNIQNILVSNERLKKR
-990 LNKNHC
+990 NKNHC
-996 KRVTG
+996 KLLTG

-1014 NELREAKDVTSRL
+1014 NELREAKDVISRL

-1032 EWEHEVCSLRFSL
+1032 EWEHEVCSLRFTL
-1045 KQEEEKRRNADLLY
+1045 KQEEEKRRNADMLY
-1059 EKSREKLRRIE
+1059 EKIREKLRRIE
-1070 DQYKKEVETK
+1070 DQYKEEVEAK
-1080 QEFELALRTRNMEL
+1080 QEFELTLRTLNMEL

-1103 LSDSREEIQDLL
+1103 LSDSREKIQDLL
-1115 HKNHM
+1115 HKNYM

-1136 NQNQRKETK
+1136 NQNQRKERK

-1221 HNHDQSQ
+1221 HDHDQSQ

-1239 RARDEDGHLQDQMNV
+1239 RARDEWFHLQDKMNF
-1254 DVSKLQDKNEVLSR
+1254 DVSKLQDNNEVLSR

-1282 ELHHTKDALREKTL
+1282 ELHHIKDALREKTL
-1296 VLECVQRDLSQ
+1296 LLECVQRDLSQ
-1307 TQCQKMEIEHMYQKE
+1307 TQCQKMEIEHTYQNE
-1322 QSNMNKYIAKQES
+1322 QSKVNNYIAKQES

-1345 ENMLLRQQLDAAH
+1345 ENMLLRQQLDDAH
-1358 NQADSEE
+1358 NEADSKE
-1365 KLVIDMQDQ
+1365 KLGINIQDP
-1374 FQNIPKYLKAKREEQ
+1374 FQNIQKNLKAKRGEQ

-1396 NKELTDE
+1396 NKELIDE

-1409 RMYKYKNEKKKLEV
+1409 RMYKYKNEKAKLKV
-1423 VVRELQQKLA
+1423 VVRQLQQGLA

-1438 QSMSHA
+1438 QSMSEA
-1444 SPEVVSH
+1444 SPEVTSH

-1465 GRIRSQAD
+1465 GRIRTQAD
-1473 VLTTELET
+1473 VLTTQLET
-1481 TSSKCLQLD
+1481 TSSKCLHLD

-1508 EREKLESNNKKLQRE
+1508 EREKLESDNKKLQQE
-1523 VVNLKQFMEMNMVE
+1523 VVKLKQFMEMNMVE

-1549 ERARLDTVQKLHEVN
+1549 ERARLDIVEKLHEVN
-1564 LFLQAQAAAQEN
+1564 LFLQAQAAAKN

-1600 SQVSTVKTSQ
+1600 SQVSTMKMSQ
-1610 DSTKTELETYRQL
+1610 EESTKTELETYRQL
-1623 YLEELKVRKSLRS
+1623 YLEELKVRKSLRNK
-1636 ELNRTNERLSESNT
+1636 LNRTNERLSESNT

-1661 SLRTLTMSLGLE
+1661 LLRTLTMSPGLE
-1673 TPYCGHFGN
+1673 TPYCGHFEN
-1682 NSVLNGNLTP
+1682 NSVLKGNLTP
-1692 RRNLVIP
+1692 RGNLVIP
-1699 TLNPRP
+1699 TLKPRP
-1705 SYAYWETSLWKMQR
+1705 SYDHWETSLWKMQR
-1719 ELEKGVTRAL
+1719 ELEKAVTRAP

>member
-1 MKRVWGFGR
+1 MKRVWGFGT

-21 GLQRQGRGVRQEN
+21 GLQRQGRGVGQEN

-124 VQCQEEECVN
+124 VQCQEEKCVN

-193 NKQQIVEVLGEKAA
+193 NKQQIVEVLVEKAA

-233 SLQSSNPGTDKNAE
+233 SLQNSNPGTDKNSE
-247 EDSITSSTEM
+247 EDSITSTEM

-272 SGKPGPDDSW
+272 SDKPGPDDSW

-292 DTKYPLPLKVEE
+292 GTEEGTAKSAMEAKQDGVGIIENVPPEQTLNDSLTSAGGVHKNYRSDMMSALELGEEEDVESPSLPEVEE

-354 GLHRKKLKEGENEKG
+354 GLHRKKLKEGENENG

-410 KKISKKKNKVKKQ
+410 KKISKKKNKGKKQ
-423 ITSKDDLVDFIQS
+423 ITSKDDLVD
-436 SETASED
+436 
-443 CGLPYS
+443 L
-449 KNFTLLTEQL
+449 
-459 GMDCKGTDKNAEE
+459 
-472 DSITSS
+472 
-478 TEMKIQILGQINSE
+478 
-492 CQRLS
+492 
-497 GKPGPDDSWP
+497 
-507 TSASQDFDF
+507 
-516 DTKVE
+516 
-521 EKKKH
+521 
-526 RGSDMEVSE
+526 
-535 NIHDAAVAGLIP
+535 
-547 QRQNGKADNHQL
+547 
-559 PITEKKDSDRSEPGL
+559 
-574 HRKKLKEGENEKGT
+574 
-588 SKGSVITPVLKKAD
+588 
-602 SLTGGPLQKN
+602 
-612 DGSHFSE
+612 
-619 KDQHESRPA
+619 
-628 KKISKKKNK
+628 
-637 VKKQIT
+637 
-643 SKDDLVDFI
+643 
-652 QSSETASEDCGLPY
+652 
-666 SKNFTLLTEQLGMD
+666 
-680 CKGTDKNAEEDSI
+680 
-693 TSSTEMKIQILGQI
+693 
-707 NSECQR
+707 
-713 LSGKPGPDDSWPTS
+713 
-727 TSQDF
+727 
-732 DFDTKEG
+732 
-739 TAKSA
+739 
-744 MEAKQDGVGIIE
+744 
-756 NVPPEQTLNDSL
+756 
-768 TSAGGVH
+768 
-775 KNYRSDMMSALELGE
+775 
-790 EEDVESPSLP
+790 
-800 EYPLP
+800 
-805 LKVEEKKK
+805 
-813 HRGSDME
+813 
-820 VSENIHDAAVA
+820 
-831 GLIPQRQ
+831 
-838 NGKADNHQLPITE
+838 
-851 KKDSDRSEPG
+851 
-861 LHRKKLKEG
+861 
-870 ENEKG
+870 
-875 TSKGSVITPVLKKA
+875 
-889 DSLTGGPLQ
+889 
-898 KNDGSHFSE
+898 
-907 KDQHESRPA
+907 
-916 KKISKKKNK
+916 
-925 VKKQITSKDDL
+925 
-936 VDFIQSSETASEDCG
+936 IQSSETASEDCG

-1027 EHQKV
+1027 EHQKM
-1032 EWEHEVCSLRFSL
+1032 EWEHEVCCLRFAL

-1070 DQYKKEVETK
+1070 DQYKKEVKTK

-1174 IFRYSGQLNV
+1174 IFRYTGQLNV
-1184 LTAEITMLKSKL
+1184 LTAEITRLKSKL

-1221 HNHDQSQ
+1221 HNHDESQ
-1228 TSRRDL
+1228 TSRKDL

-1239 RARDEDGHLQDQMNV
+1239 RARDEDGHLQDQMNF
-1254 DVSKLQDKNEVLSR
+1254 DVSKLQDNNEVLSR

-1282 ELHHTKDALREKTL
+1282 ELHHTKDALREKTF

-1322 QSNMNKYIAKQES
+1322 QSNVNKYIAKQES

-1365 KLVIDMQDQ
+1365 KLVINMQDQ
-1374 FQNIPKYLKAKREEQ
+1374 FQNIQKYLKAKREEQ

-1396 NKELTDE
+1396 NKELIDE

-1409 RMYKYKNEKKKLEV
+1409 RMYKYKNEKGKLEV

-1444 SPEVVSH
+1444 SPEVISH

-1481 TSSKCLQLD
+1481 TSSKRLHLD

-1523 VVNLKQFMEMNMVE
+1523 VVKLKQFMEMNMVE

-1576 LDQLRENAH
+1576 LDQLRKNAH

-1591 MELRIKDLE
+1591 MELRIEDLE
-1600 SQVSTVKTSQ
+1600 SQVSTMKTSQ
-1610 DSTKTELETYRQL
+1610 EDSTKTELETYRQL

-1650 KLLAERQQHQT
+1650 KLLAEKQQHQT

-1692 RRNLVIP
+1692 RRNLGIP

-1729 EEGMLPKMYEVRYH
+1729 EEVAPEFERGSCRTPLVSTDDSILNQDPVWKASREYVQILNKNYMI

>member
-1 MKRVWGFGR
+1 MKRVSGFGR
-10 EKGLS
+10 EKGPS

-21 GLQRQGRGVRQEN
+21 GLPRQGGGVGQKN
-34 NRTDNLLLGYHVRD
+34 NRIDNSLLGYHVRD

-61 NVAQVQQILLLG
+61 NVAQVQQILFLG

-113 DHEKRT
+113 DHENRT

-124 VQCQEEECVN
+124 VQCQEEKCVN

-193 NKQQIVEVLGEKAA
+193 NKQQIVEVLVEKAA
-207 NIHAEDKLKSSDEI
+207 NIHAEDKSKSSYEI
-221 ICHHKEEIMLKN
+221 ICHHKEEIMLKT
-233 SLQSSNPGTDKNAE
+233 SLQNSNPGADKNAE
-247 EDSITSSTEM
+247 EDSITGTEM
-257 KIQIL
+257 KTQIV

-272 SGKPGPDDSW
+272 SEKPGPDDSW

-292 DTKYPLPLKVEE
+292 DTEEGTAKSAMEAKEDGVGIIENVPPEQTVNDSLTSAGGVHENYRSDMMSALELGEEEDVESPSLPEDNFTPLLVAVNENKQQIVEVLVEKAANIHAEDKSKSSYEIICHHKEEIMLKTSLQNSNPGADKNAEEDSITGTEMKTQIVGQINSECQRLSEKPGPDDSWPTSASQDFDFDTEEGTAKSAMEAKEDGVGIIENVPPEQTVNDSLTSAGGVHENYRSDMMSALELGEEEDVESPSLPEYQVPLKVEE

-318 IHDAAVAGLIPQRQN
+318 IHDAAAAGLIPQRQN
-333 GKADNHQLP
+333 GKTDNHQLP
-342 ITEKKD
+342 IGEKKD

-354 GLHRKKLKEGENEKG
+354 GLHMKKLKEGENEKG

-423 ITSKDDLVDFIQS
+423 ITSMDDLVDFIQS
-436 SETASED
+436 SE
-443 CGLPYS
+443 
-449 KNFTLLTEQL
+449 
-459 GMDCKGTDKNAEE
+459 
-472 DSITSS
+472 
-478 TEMKIQILGQINSE
+478 
-492 CQRLS
+492 
-497 GKPGPDDSWP
+497 
-507 TSASQDFDF
+507 
-516 DTKVE
+516 
-521 EKKKH
+521 
-526 RGSDMEVSE
+526 
-535 NIHDAAVAGLIP
+535 
-547 QRQNGKADNHQL
+547 
-559 PITEKKDSDRSEPGL
+559 
-574 HRKKLKEGENEKGT
+574 
-588 SKGSVITPVLKKAD
+588 
-602 SLTGGPLQKN
+602 
-612 DGSHFSE
+612 
-619 KDQHESRPA
+619 
-628 KKISKKKNK
+628 
-637 VKKQIT
+637 
-643 SKDDLVDFI
+643 
-652 QSSETASEDCGLPY
+652 SETASEDC
-666 SKNFTLLTEQLGMD
+666 E
-680 CKGTDKNAEEDSI
+680 
-693 TSSTEMKIQILGQI
+693 
-707 NSECQR
+707 
-713 LSGKPGPDDSWPTS
+713 
-727 TSQDF
+727 
-732 DFDTKEG
+732 
-739 TAKSA
+739 
-744 MEAKQDGVGIIE
+744 
-756 NVPPEQTLNDSL
+756 
-768 TSAGGVH
+768 
-775 KNYRSDMMSALELGE
+775 
-790 EEDVESPSLP
+790 
-800 EYPLP
+800 
-805 LKVEEKKK
+805 
-813 HRGSDME
+813 
-820 VSENIHDAAVA
+820 
-831 GLIPQRQ
+831 
-838 NGKADNHQLPITE
+838 
-851 KKDSDRSEPG
+851 
-861 LHRKKLKEG
+861 
-870 ENEKG
+870 
-875 TSKGSVITPVLKKA
+875 
-889 DSLTGGPLQ
+889 
-898 KNDGSHFSE
+898 
-907 KDQHESRPA
+907 
-916 KKISKKKNK
+916 
-925 VKKQITSKDDL
+925 
-936 VDFIQSSETASEDCG
+936 

-965 GMDCKDSAGF
+965 GMDCKDSAGL
-975 LKIQNILVSYKRLRK
+975 LKIQNILVSYERLK
-990 LNKNHC
+990 KFNKNHC
-996 KRVTG
+996 KLLTG

-1014 NELREAKDVTSRL
+1014 NELREAKDVISRL

-1032 EWEHEVCSLRFSL
+1032 EWEHEVCSLRFTL
-1045 KQEEEKRRNADLLY
+1045 KQEEEKRRNADMLH
-1059 EKSREKLRRIE
+1059 EKIREKLRRIE
-1070 DQYKKEVETK
+1070 DQYKEEVETK
-1080 QEFELALRTRNMEL
+1080 QEFELALRTLNMEL

-1103 LSDSREEIQDLL
+1103 LSDSREKIQGLL
-1115 HKNHM
+1115 HKNYM

-1221 HNHDQSQ
+1221 HDHDQSQ

-1239 RARDEDGHLQDQMNV
+1239 RARDEWFHLQDKMNF
-1254 DVSKLQDKNEVLSR
+1254 DVSKLQDNNEVLSR

-1282 ELHHTKDALREKTL
+1282 ELRHIKDALREKTL
-1296 VLECVQRDLSQ
+1296 LLECVQRDLSQ

-1322 QSNMNKYIAKQES
+1322 QSKVNNYIAKQES

-1345 ENMLLRQQLDAAH
+1345 ENMLLRQQLDDAH
-1358 NQADSEE
+1358 NEADSKEE
-1365 KLVIDMQDQ
+1365 LGINIQDP
-1374 FQNIPKYLKAKREEQ
+1374 FQNIQKNLKAKRGEQ

-1396 NKELTDE
+1396 NKELIDE

-1409 RMYKYKNEKKKLEV
+1409 RMYKYKNEKAKLKV
-1423 VVRELQQKLA
+1423 VVRQLQQGLA

-1438 QSMSHA
+1438 QSMSEA
-1444 SPEVVSH
+1444 SPEVTSH

-1465 GRIRSQAD
+1465 GRIRSQLQEAQERHAEAVRYAEEMKDHMQKLQVKNARQEETIKHQAAQIQDLESNVIKTSLAD
-1473 VLTTELET
+1473 VLTTEMET
-1481 TSSKCLQLD
+1481 TSSKCLHLD
-1490 AKNQIL
+1490 AQNQIL
-1496 QQELLSMKAFEE
+1496 QQELLSMKAFEGQ
-1508 EREKLESNNKKLQRE
+1508 REKLESNNKKLQQE
-1523 VVNLKQFMEMNMVE
+1523 VVKLKQFMEMNMVE
-1537 RSQVEQYKREIE
+1537 CSQVEQYKREVE
-1549 ERARLDTVQKLHEVN
+1549 EGARLDTAEKLHEVN

-1600 SQVSTVKTSQ
+1600 SQVSTMKTSQ
-1610 DSTKTELETYRQL
+1610 EESTKTELETYRQL
-1623 YLEELKVRKSLRS
+1623 YLEELKVSKSLRNK
-1636 ELNRTNERLSESNT
+1636 LNRTNERLSESNT

-1661 SLRTLTMSLGLE
+1661 LLRTLTMSPGLE
-1673 TPYCGHFGN
+1673 TPYCGHFEN

-1692 RRNLVIP
+1692 RGNLVIP
-1699 TLNPRP
+1699 TLTPRP
-1705 SYAYWETSLWKMQR
+1705 SYDHWETSLWKMQR
-1719 ELEKGVTRAL
+1719 ELEKAVTRAP
-1729 EEGMLPKMYEVRYH
+1729 EEAATKFERGSCRTPLVSTDDSILNQDPVWKASREYVQILNKNYMI

>member
-1 MKRVWGFGR
+1 MKRVWGSGR
-10 EKGLS
+10 EKGLW

-21 GLQRQGRGVRQEN
+21 GLQRQGRGVGQEN

-48 RDLRKIHKAACVG
+48 RDLGKIHKAACVG
-61 NVAQVQQILLLG
+61 NVAKVQQILFGG

-113 DHEKRT
+113 DHENRT

-193 NKQQIVEVLGEKAA
+193 NKQQIVEVLVEKAA
-207 NIHAEDKLKSSDEI
+207 NIHAEDKFKSSDEI

-233 SLQSSNPGTDKNAE
+233 SLQNSNPGTDKNAE
-247 EDSITSSTEM
+247 EDSIT
-257 KIQIL
+257 
-262 GQINSECQRL
+262 RL
-272 SGKPGPDDSW
+272 SDKPGPDDSW

-292 DTKYPLPLKVEE
+292 GTKVEE
-304 KKKHRGSDMEVSEN
+304 KKKHRGSDVEVSEN
-318 IHDAAVAGLIPQRQN
+318 IHDAAAAGLIPQRQN
-333 GKADNHQLP
+333 GKTDNHQLP

-354 GLHRKKLKEGENEKG
+354 GLHMKKLKEGENEKG
-369 TSKGSVITPVLK
+369 TSKGSLITPVLK

-410 KKISKKKNKVKKQ
+410 KKISKKKDKVKKE
-423 ITSKDDLVDFIQS
+423 ITSMDDLVDFTQS

-443 CGLPYS
+443 CELPYS
-449 KNFTLLTEQL
+449 K
-459 GMDCKGTDKNAEE
+459 
-472 DSITSS
+472 
-478 TEMKIQILGQINSE
+478 
-492 CQRLS
+492 
-497 GKPGPDDSWP
+497 
-507 TSASQDFDF
+507 
-516 DTKVE
+516 
-521 EKKKH
+521 H
-526 RGSDMEVSE
+526 
-535 NIHDAAVAGLIP
+535 
-547 QRQNGKADNHQL
+547 
-559 PITEKKDSDRSEPGL
+559 
-574 HRKKLKEGENEKGT
+574 
-588 SKGSVITPVLKKAD
+588 
-602 SLTGGPLQKN
+602 
-612 DGSHFSE
+612 
-619 KDQHESRPA
+619 
-628 KKISKKKNK
+628 
-637 VKKQIT
+637 
-643 SKDDLVDFI
+643 
-652 QSSETASEDCGLPY
+652 
-666 SKNFTLLTEQLGMD
+666 
-680 CKGTDKNAEEDSI
+680 
-693 TSSTEMKIQILGQI
+693 
-707 NSECQR
+707 
-713 LSGKPGPDDSWPTS
+713 
-727 TSQDF
+727 
-732 DFDTKEG
+732 
-739 TAKSA
+739 
-744 MEAKQDGVGIIE
+744 
-756 NVPPEQTLNDSL
+756 
-768 TSAGGVH
+768 
-775 KNYRSDMMSALELGE
+775 
-790 EEDVESPSLP
+790 
-800 EYPLP
+800 
-805 LKVEEKKK
+805 
-813 HRGSDME
+813 
-820 VSENIHDAAVA
+820 
-831 GLIPQRQ
+831 
-838 NGKADNHQLPITE
+838 
-851 KKDSDRSEPG
+851 
-861 LHRKKLKEG
+861 
-870 ENEKG
+870 
-875 TSKGSVITPVLKKA
+875 
-889 DSLTGGPLQ
+889 
-898 KNDGSHFSE
+898 
-907 KDQHESRPA
+907 
-916 KKISKKKNK
+916 
-925 VKKQITSKDDL
+925 
-936 VDFIQSSETASEDCG
+936 
-951 LPYSKNF
+951 F

-975 LKIQNILVSYKRLRK
+975 LKIQNILVSYERLRK
-990 LNKNHC
+990 RNKDHC
-996 KRVTG
+996 KRLTG

-1032 EWEHEVCSLRFSL
+1032 EWEHEVCSLRFTL
-1045 KQEEEKRRNADLLY
+1045 KQEEEKRRNADMLY
-1059 EKSREKLRRIE
+1059 EKIRETLRRIG

-1094 KAAKDNLNQ
+1094 KAAKDHLNQ
-1103 LSDSREEIQDLL
+1103 LSDSREKIQDLL
-1115 HKNHM
+1115 HKNHT

-1156 NDNLQKTIKQNE
+1156 NDNLQKAIKQNE

-1174 IFRYSGQLNV
+1174 IFQYSGQLNV

-1196 ENEKQNKESLE
+1196 ENEKQKKESLE

-1221 HNHDQSQ
+1221 HDHEQSQ

-1239 RARDEDGHLQDQMNV
+1239 RARDEWFHLQDQMNF
-1254 DVSKLQDKNEVLSR
+1254 DVSKLQDNNEVLSR

-1322 QSNMNKYIAKQES
+1322 QSKVNNYIAKQES

-1365 KLVIDMQDQ
+1365 KLVINMQDQ
-1374 FQNIPKYLKAKREEQ
+1374 FQNIQKYLKAKREEQ

-1396 NKELTDE
+1396 NKELIDE

-1409 RMYKYKNEKKKLEV
+1409 RMYQYKNEKAKLEV
-1423 VVRELQQKLA
+1423 VVRELQQELA

-1438 QSMSHA
+1438 QSMSDA
-1444 SPEVVSH
+1444 SPEVMSR
-1451 LRLEDETRDLKKKL
+1451 LRLEDGTRDLKKKL

-1481 TSSKCLQLD
+1481 TSSKRLHLD

-1496 QQELLSMKAFEE
+1496 QQQLLSMTAFEE
-1508 EREKLESNNKKLQRE
+1508 ERENLESNNKKLQQE
-1523 VVNLKQFMEMNMVE
+1523 VVKLKQFMEMNMVE

-1549 ERARLDTVQKLHEVN
+1549 ERARLDIEQKLHEVN

-1576 LDQLRENAH
+1576 LDELRENAH
-1585 ASTRSQ
+1585 ASMRSQ

-1600 SQVSTVKTSQ
+1600 SQVSTMKTSQ

-1623 YLEELKVRKSLRS
+1623 YLELKVRKSLRN
-1636 ELNRTNERLSESNT
+1636 ELNRTNERLSVSNT
-1650 KLLAERQQHQT
+1650 KLLAGRQQHQT

-1673 TPYCGHFGN
+1673 TPYCGHFEN

-1692 RRNLVIP
+1692 RGNLVIP

-1705 SYAYWETSLWKMQR
+1705 SYDCWETSLWKMQR
-1719 ELEKGVTRAL
+1719 ELEKEVTRAL
-1729 EEGMLPKMYEVRYH
+1729 EEAATEFERGSCRTPLVSTDDSILNQDPVWKASREYVQILNKNYMI

>member
-1 MKRVWGFGR
+1 MKRVWGFGT

-21 GLQRQGRGVRQEN
+21 GLQRQGRGVGQEN

-124 VQCQEEECVN
+124 VQCQEEKCVN

-193 NKQQIVEVLGEKAA
+193 NKQQIVEVLVEKAA

-233 SLQSSNPGTDKNAE
+233 SLQNSNPGTDKNSE
-247 EDSITSSTEM
+247 EDSIT
-257 KIQIL
+257 
-262 GQINSECQRL
+262 RL
-272 SGKPGPDDSW
+272 SDKPGPDDSW

-292 DTKYPLPLKVEE
+292 GTEVEE

-354 GLHRKKLKEGENEKG
+354 GLHRKKLKEGENENG

-410 KKISKKKNKVKKQ
+410 KKISKKKNKGKKQ
-423 ITSKDDLVDFIQS
+423 ITSKDDLVD
-436 SETASED
+436 
-443 CGLPYS
+443 L
-449 KNFTLLTEQL
+449 
-459 GMDCKGTDKNAEE
+459 
-472 DSITSS
+472 
-478 TEMKIQILGQINSE
+478 
-492 CQRLS
+492 
-497 GKPGPDDSWP
+497 
-507 TSASQDFDF
+507 
-516 DTKVE
+516 
-521 EKKKH
+521 
-526 RGSDMEVSE
+526 
-535 NIHDAAVAGLIP
+535 
-547 QRQNGKADNHQL
+547 
-559 PITEKKDSDRSEPGL
+559 
-574 HRKKLKEGENEKGT
+574 
-588 SKGSVITPVLKKAD
+588 
-602 SLTGGPLQKN
+602 
-612 DGSHFSE
+612 
-619 KDQHESRPA
+619 
-628 KKISKKKNK
+628 
-637 VKKQIT
+637 
-643 SKDDLVDFI
+643 
-652 QSSETASEDCGLPY
+652 
-666 SKNFTLLTEQLGMD
+666 
-680 CKGTDKNAEEDSI
+680 
-693 TSSTEMKIQILGQI
+693 
-707 NSECQR
+707 
-713 LSGKPGPDDSWPTS
+713 
-727 TSQDF
+727 
-732 DFDTKEG
+732 
-739 TAKSA
+739 
-744 MEAKQDGVGIIE
+744 
-756 NVPPEQTLNDSL
+756 
-768 TSAGGVH
+768 
-775 KNYRSDMMSALELGE
+775 
-790 EEDVESPSLP
+790 
-800 EYPLP
+800 
-805 LKVEEKKK
+805 
-813 HRGSDME
+813 
-820 VSENIHDAAVA
+820 
-831 GLIPQRQ
+831 
-838 NGKADNHQLPITE
+838 
-851 KKDSDRSEPG
+851 
-861 LHRKKLKEG
+861 
-870 ENEKG
+870 
-875 TSKGSVITPVLKKA
+875 
-889 DSLTGGPLQ
+889 
-898 KNDGSHFSE
+898 
-907 KDQHESRPA
+907 
-916 KKISKKKNK
+916 
-925 VKKQITSKDDL
+925 
-936 VDFIQSSETASEDCG
+936 IQSSETASEDCG

-1027 EHQKV
+1027 EHQKM
-1032 EWEHEVCSLRFSL
+1032 EWEHEVCCLRFAL

-1070 DQYKKEVETK
+1070 DQYKKEVKTK

-1174 IFRYSGQLNV
+1174 IFRYTGQLNV
-1184 LTAEITMLKSKL
+1184 LTAEITRLKSKL

-1221 HNHDQSQ
+1221 HNHDESQ
-1228 TSRRDL
+1228 TSRKDL

-1239 RARDEDGHLQDQMNV
+1239 RARDEDGHLQDQMNF
-1254 DVSKLQDKNEVLSR
+1254 DVSKLQDNNEVLSR

-1282 ELHHTKDALREKTL
+1282 ELHHTKDALREKTF

-1322 QSNMNKYIAKQES
+1322 QSNVNKYIAKQES

-1365 KLVIDMQDQ
+1365 KLVINMQDQ
-1374 FQNIPKYLKAKREEQ
+1374 FQNIQKYLKAKREEQ

-1396 NKELTDE
+1396 NKELIDE

-1409 RMYKYKNEKKKLEV
+1409 RMYKYKNEKGKLEV

-1444 SPEVVSH
+1444 SPEVISH

-1481 TSSKCLQLD
+1481 TSSKRLHLD

-1523 VVNLKQFMEMNMVE
+1523 VVKLKQFMEMNMVE

-1576 LDQLRENAH
+1576 LDQLRKNAH

-1591 MELRIKDLE
+1591 MELRIEDLE
-1600 SQVSTVKTSQ
+1600 SQVSTMKTSQ
-1610 DSTKTELETYRQL
+1610 EDSTKTELETYRQL

-1650 KLLAERQQHQT
+1650 KLLAEKQQHQT

-1692 RRNLVIP
+1692 RRNLGIP

-1729 EEGMLPKMYEVRYH
+1729 EEVAPEFERGSCRTPLVSTDDSILNQDPVWKASREYVQILNKNYMI